1 MARTYREIEN
11 EIITALERRNITL
24 SSSKVAEWR
33 VWTSVFAGVIFS
45 FEQMIDLFRRTVEKH
60 SNLVR
65 AGTADWYGVM
75 VRRFQFGHTLLCNR
89 DTYEAYY
96 EVDDDNAKVAK
107 QVAVK
112 DLDDY
117 LLIKVAGHNDQGKI
131 VPLSLEESK
140 AIKSYVEFI
149 KFVGTKV
156 AIVSQSADVVRY
168 NLVVYCLNEAEPSV
182 VKQRVEKG
190 LNVFKTSLDFDAKLY
205 SGKLSI
211 AMMNIEDVV
220 TVKLVSLERK
230 SYINEVF
237 TDVGIVDTMDAG
249 YFEYAEDSKLV
260 IKRLNDMTDE
270 D

>member
-1 MARTYREIEN
+1 MARTFREIEN
-11 EIITALERRNITL
+11 EIITGLERRNITL
-24 SSSKVAEWR
+24 NSSKVAEWR

-45 FEQMIDLFRRTVEKH
+45 FEQMIDIFRRTVEKH
-60 SNLVR
+60 SNIVR
-65 AGTADWYGVM
+65 TGTADWYGVM

-89 DTYEAYY
+89 DTYEVYY
-96 EVDDDNAKVAK
+96 EVEDDDAKVVK

-117 LLIKVAGHNDQGKI
+117 LLIKVAGHDDKGRI
-131 VPLSLEESK
+131 IPLSLEESK

-149 KFVGTKV
+149 KFVGTKIV
-156 AIVSQSADVVRY
+156 IVSQSADIVRY
-168 NLVVYCLNEAEPSV
+168 NLVVYCRNEAEPSA

-190 LNVFKTSLDFDAKLY
+190 FNDFKSSLDFDAKLY
-205 SGKLSI
+205 SGKLS
-211 AMMNIEDVV
+211 ASMMSIEDVV

-237 TDVGIVDTMDAG
+237 LDVGIVDTMDAG
-249 YFEYAEDSKLV
+249 YFEYSEDSTLV